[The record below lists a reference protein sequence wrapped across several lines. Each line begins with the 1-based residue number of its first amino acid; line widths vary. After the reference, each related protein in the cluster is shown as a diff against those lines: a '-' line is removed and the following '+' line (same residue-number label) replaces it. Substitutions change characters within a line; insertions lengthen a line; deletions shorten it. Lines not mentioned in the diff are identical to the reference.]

1 MSDFGFERLGLRL
14 EFGFFE
20 KTKSEIPFDNLMPP
34 CMKGFPSGYC
44 VFAISLASFPNKQ
57 NIPGQTCLYSC
68 QKVKISLR
76 ARGRKKMSANKDK
89 KKKKKKK
96 TALVI
101 CRDRKQF
108 WTTQTQFWQWVRE
121 GVITKTD
128 DSPLTGT
135 FTREHEELLVLLS
148 NTVLNLAHPNHMR
161 EALLSRRVGLARK

>member
-1 MSDFGFERLGLRL
+1 MSLLAVRTGSVSDGKE
-14 EFGFFE
+14 
-20 KTKSEIPFDNLMPP
+20 PP
-34 CMKGFPSGYC
+34 ALS
-44 VFAISLASFPNKQ
+44 AIAKQ
-57 NIPGQTCLYSC
+57 GEN
-68 QKVKISLR
+68 
-76 ARGRKKMSANKDK
+76 KKMSANKDK

-128 DSPLTGT
+128 DSPLTGM
-135 FTREHEELLVLLS
+135 FQREHEELLVLLS